1 MPRQAWSPKRERQYE
16 HVKES
21 EKERGR
27 SEETAER
34 IAAATVNQTRTAK
47 GERKRPKSP
56 AERAEARRDMARV
69 GTSGGKAATGGSRGR
84 RKGKNPGRLRDAAS
98 GASMDRRGARLTL

>member
-1 MPRQAWSPKRERQYE
+1 MPREAWSPKRERQYE

-21 EKERGR
+21 LKERGK

-47 GERKRPKSP
+47 GETKEPQAP
-56 AERAEARRDMARV
+56 AARAQARQDMARA
-69 GTSGGKAATGGSRGR
+69 GKKGGKAAASRSR
-84 RKGKNPGRLRDAAS
+84 
-98 GASMDRRGARLTL
+98 AR